1 MPLDT
6 MADSY
11 CRKCHGRN
19 HLVFFAPVFVAGID
33 ARNSTPHPIG
43 VGTHICFDC
52 AESRGWIDWKTGN
65 LKQGVT
71 L

>member
-1 MPLDT
+1 MF
-6 MADSY
+6 ADSY
-11 CRKCHGRN
+11 CRKCQGRN

-33 ARNSTPHPIG
+33 ARNGQKHETG

-52 AESRGWIDWKTGN
+52 ANRQGWIDPRNGN
-65 LKQGVT
+65 LKQGVA